1 MTQTSPERRQINRT
15 TLYFFGA
22 LGGILFGYDLGV
34 ISGVLPFIGKAWNLT
49 SWDKGIITASL
60 SVGAIVGA
68 LYSSR
73 TNERL
78 GRRRT
83 IMVAAVIVIVG
94 TLAATFSP
102 TFFLLV
108 VSRLIIGLGIG
119 LSSSTVPTYLSE
131 LAPARLRGAMGAL
144 NQIFIVLGILIA
156 FLVSYGLG
164 PSANWRAMFAG
175 ALVPAVILLFG
186 LIVLPETPRW
196 LVKNGR
202 EEEARSVLISS
213 HGGTADLDAEIATI
227 REVIRLGTEQPA
239 RLRDLFAPWVRP
251 MLFVA
256 LLLAVGQQFSGVNA
270 INAYFPTMLISLG
283 FATQAALL
291 AGVLLGVTKFVFTA
305 WVVFVVD
312 RWGRK
317 PLLLIG
323 NVIMV
328 VTLAAAGLVVLNVH
342 DTGTRGIL
350 MLVMM
355 IFYLVGYELGWGA
368 VVWVMM
374 SEVFPL
380 RVRAAGMGISSVVLW
395 ASTGIVSAVFPL
407 ISDPKALGIGYSMF
421 VFAAINV
428 VLFGLTKWLVP
439 ETKGRSLEQIEL
451 DLRARTQLRASN

>member
-1 MTQTSPERRQINRT
+1 
-15 TLYFFGA
+15 
-22 LGGILFGYDLGV
+22 
-34 ISGVLPFIGKAWNLT
+34 
-49 SWDKGIITASL
+49 
-60 SVGAIVGA
+60 
-68 LYSSR
+68 
-73 TNERL
+73 
-78 GRRRT
+78 
-83 IMVAAVIVIVG
+83 
-94 TLAATFSP
+94 
-102 TFFLLV
+102 
-108 VSRLIIGLGIG
+108 
-119 LSSSTVPTYLSE
+119 
-131 LAPARLRGAMGAL
+131 MGAL

-227 REVIRLGTEQPA
+227 REVIRLDTEQPA

-328 VTLAAAGLVVLNVH
+328 VTLAAAGFVVLNVH

-380 RVRAAGMGISSVVLW
+380 RVRAAGMGVGSVVLW

>member
-1 MTQTSPERRQINRT
+1 MTQTSPERRHINRT

-83 IMVAAVIVIVG
+83 IMVAAVIVIIG

-102 TFFLLV
+102 TFALLV

-186 LIVLPETPRW
+186 LVLLPETPRW

-213 HGGTADLDAEIATI
+213 HGGTADLDAEISTI
-227 REVIRLGTEQPA
+227 REVIRLDTERPA

-251 MLFVA
+251 MLIVA

-328 VTLAAAGLVVLNVH
+328 VTLAAAGFIVLNVH

-374 SEVFPL
+374 AEVFPL
-380 RVRAAGMGISSVVLW
+380 RVRAAGMGVGSVVLW
-395 ASTGIVSAVFPL
+395 AATGIVSAAFPL

-428 VLFGLTKWLVP
+428 ILFGLTKWLVP

-451 DLRARTQLRASN
+451 DLRARTQLRATN